1 MTTGRKVSIL
11 LVEDNDFDVRR
22 IERAISKIGADMPLF
37 RAIDGQD
44 ALEMLRGQVIER
56 PMVILLDI
64 NMPRM
69 NGIEFL
75 RELRSEP
82 EFSRIP
88 VHVVTTSDYYRDI
101 SAVYE
106 FGVNGYYVKPSTGQ
120 EMTDITRSLL
130 HLATISHYPEPPAL

>member
-1 MTTGRKVSIL
+1 MTDTQRISVL

-22 IERAISKIGADMPLF
+22 VRRAISKLGADVPLH

-44 ALEMLRGQVIER
+44 ALELLRSGAIAK
-56 PMVILLDI
+56 PLIILLDI

-75 RELRSEP
+75 TELRRDPDLCSL
-82 EFSRIP
+82 P
-88 VHVVTTSDYYRDI
+88 VHIVTTSDYHRDI
-101 SAVYE
+101 EAVYE
-106 FGVNGYYVKPSTGQ
+106 QGISGYYVKPTDGR

-130 HLATISHYPEPPAL
+130 HLASISHYPAELGG